1 MFICVWL
8 YCDKWWTCTFQNKSW
23 IKIRIRMSLK
33 ICHISDMQKVIR
45 IRPHLDSVTSL
56 IVWTAVTYNTQNFS
70 ASHIVNEWNRMPQ
83 VVTKAPSVNAFEYR
97 RIRQWNNTG
106 NFSRP
111 PVTDIKNI
119 YVQIRRKGDNQQL
132 SSAHGQNWDI
142 NKSKT
147 DYRKERA
154 KNIPKSWLRKYTGNL
169 GSSTC
174 VD

>member
-1 MFICVWL
+1 
-8 YCDKWWTCTFQNKSW
+8 
-23 IKIRIRMSLK
+23 
-33 ICHISDMQKVIR
+33 
-45 IRPHLDSVTSL
+45 
-56 IVWTAVTYNTQNFS
+56 
-70 ASHIVNEWNRMPQ
+70 MPQ